1 MTLSQR
7 LAHHLGKSPDTA
19 RAAFV
24 AANATVVA
32 SLNGVELG
40 RAAAGGEPGW
50 GMVAFGSGWLAAN
63 ATVVGD
69 VTLGAGAS
77 VWYGC
82 VLRGDINSI
91 VIGDGSNVQDGTIV
105 HLADD
110 YGVRVGRHTTIGHA
124 AIIHACDIGDEC
136 LIGMGA
142 TVLDG
147 ARIGDRCIVGANALV
162 TQRFVAPPGSMIL
175 GAPAKVVRPLTEA
188 EQAGLRRWAEKYVEV
203 AAAHAAKK

>member
-1 MTLSQR
+1 MTAQER
-7 LAHHLGKSPDTA
+7 LERHLGRTPELS

-24 AANATVVA
+24 APNATVI
-32 SLNGVELG
+32 
-40 RAAAGGEPGW
+40 
-50 GMVAFGSGWLAAN
+50 
-63 ATVVGD
+63 GD
-69 VTLGAGAS
+69 VTLGRDAS

-91 VIGDGSNVQDGTIV
+91 VIGEGSNVQDGTIV

-110 YGVRVGRHTTIGHA
+110 YGVKVGDHCTIGHA
-124 AIIHACDIGDEC
+124 AIIHACEIGNEC

-147 ARIGDRCIVGANALV
+147 ARIGDGCIVGANALV

-175 GAPAKVVRPLTEA
+175 GAPAKVVRPLKDTER
-188 EQAGLRRWAEKYVEV
+188 AGLKRWAEKYVVV
-203 AAAHAAKK
+203 ARAHAARGGR

>member
-1 MTLSQR
+1 MTVKER
-7 LAHHLGKSPDTA
+7 LARHLGCNPDTA

-24 AANATVVA
+24 APNATV
-32 SLNGVELG
+32 L
-40 RAAAGGEPGW
+40 
-50 GMVAFGSGWLAAN
+50 
-63 ATVVGD
+63 GD
-69 VTLGAGAS
+69 VTLGAQSS

-91 VIGDGSNVQDGTIV
+91 VVGEGTNVQDGTIV

-110 YGVRVGRHTTIGHA
+110 YGVRVGNYTTIGHA
-124 AIIHACDIGDEC
+124 AIIHACDIGNEC

-175 GAPAKVVRPLTEA
+175 GAPAKVTRPLTEA
-188 EQAGLRRWAEKYVEV
+188 EQNGLRRWAEKYVEV
-203 AAAHAAKK
+203 AKAHASRAPG

>member
-1 MTLSQR
+1 MTLPER
-7 LAHHLGKSPDTA
+7 LAQHLGKTPDTA

-24 AANATVVA
+24 
-32 SLNGVELG
+32 
-40 RAAAGGEPGW
+40 
-50 GMVAFGSGWLAAN
+50 AAN

-105 HLADD
+105 HLADN

-147 ARIGDRCIVGANALV
+147 AQIGDRCIVGANALV

-175 GAPAKVVRPLTEA
+175 GAPAKVVRPLTAA
-188 EQAGLRRWAEKYVEV
+188 EQAGLRHWAEKYVTV
-203 AAAHAAKK
+203 AAAHAAAACKQSG

>member
-1 MTLSQR
+1 MTIEER
-7 LAHHLGKSPDTA
+7 LRKYLGKTPDVA

-24 AANATVVA
+24 AGNAT
-32 SLNGVELG
+32 LL
-40 RAAAGGEPGW
+40 
-50 GMVAFGSGWLAAN
+50 
-63 ATVVGD
+63 GD
-69 VTLGAGAS
+69 VSLGADSS

-91 VIGDGSNVQDGTIV
+91 VIGEGSNVQDGTIV

-110 YGVRVGRHTTIGHA
+110 YGVRIGRYSTIGHA

-136 LIGMGA
+136 LVGMGA

-147 ARIGDRCIVGANALV
+147 AKIGDRCIIGANALV

-175 GAPAKVVRPLTEA
+175 GSPAKVVRPLTDA
-188 EQAGLRRWAEKYVEV
+188 EQGGLRRWAEKYIAV
-203 AAAHAAKK
+203 AKAHAARG

>member
-1 MTLSQR
+1 MAELAVARIGSEKKLTMTVQQR
-7 LAHHLGKSPDTA
+7 LERYLKRTPEIS
-19 RAAFV
+19 RAGFV
-24 AANATVVA
+24 APNATVI
-32 SLNGVELG
+32 
-40 RAAAGGEPGW
+40 
-50 GMVAFGSGWLAAN
+50 
-63 ATVVGD
+63 GD
-69 VTLGAGAS
+69 VTLGVGSS
-77 VWYGC
+77 VWYGA

-91 VIGDGSNVQDGTIV
+91 VVGEGSNVQDGTIV

-110 YGVRVGRHTTIGHA
+110 HGVRIGNYTTIGHA

-147 ARIGDRCIVGANALV
+147 AQIGNRCIVGANALV

-175 GAPAKVVRPLTEA
+175 GTPAKVVRALTEA

-203 AAAHAAKK
+203 AKAHAGRRET